1 MKIKQFQVGDFEV
14 TLYEYPENKKVMNRT
29 AYTLRV
35 QGKGTFIYNVSDE
48 KEEAMQV
55 YEKVVM
61 YIVEGY
67 LTGDER
73 TLLDI
78 VGYLK

>member
-29 AYTLRV
+29 VYTLRV
-35 QGKGTFIYNVSDE
+35 QGKGTFVYNVSDE
-48 KEEAMQV
+48 KAEAMKV
-55 YEKVVM
+55 YEEVIM
-61 YIVEGY
+61 YIVEGH
-67 LTGDER
+67 LNDKER

-78 VGYLK
+78 VDYLK

>member
-1 MKIKQFQVGDFEV
+1 MIIEQFKAGDFEV

-67 LTGDER
+67 LTDEER

-78 VGYLK
+78 VEYLN

>member
-1 MKIKQFQVGDFEV
+1 MIIEQFQAGDFEV
-14 TLYEYPENKKVMNRT
+14 TLYEYPENKGVMNRT
-29 AYTLRV
+29 VYTLRV
-35 QGKGTFIYNVSDE
+35 QGKGTFIYDVSDE
-48 KEEAMQV
+48 KAEAMQV
-55 YEKVVM
+55 YEKVAM

-67 LTGDER
+67 LTGKER